1 MSVMMLICWHTHR
14 RLAIED
20 GDEES
25 VALWVQGFGNCVED
39 DNDVAS
45 FIYAIDFSF
54 RDELLEVFLNFIG
67 QYFDID
73 VFDEEGPFRSAD
85 SGVDWDAVAE
95 EITGLM

>member
-1 MSVMMLICWHTHR
+1 
-14 RLAIED
+14 
-20 GDEES
+20 
-25 VALWVQGFGNCVED
+25 
-39 DNDVAS
+39 
-45 FIYAIDFSF
+45 
-54 RDELLEVFLNFIG
+54 LNFIG